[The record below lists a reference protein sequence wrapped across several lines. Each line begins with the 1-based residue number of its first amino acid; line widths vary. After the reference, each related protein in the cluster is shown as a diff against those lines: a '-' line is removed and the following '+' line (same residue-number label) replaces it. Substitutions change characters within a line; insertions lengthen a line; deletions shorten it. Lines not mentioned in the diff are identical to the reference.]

1 MKKLTVIITLIIAGC
16 LLFSC
21 ADKAEKS
28 AQVEELKKQI
38 ADLTKENEALGK
50 KISQPEKKAAEKKMA
65 GKKGAYADVV
75 AKYKWDVH
83 LNYPA
88 GNFHS
93 KGAQRFANRVKE
105 ATKGEMEIVLHPGSA
120 LGFKGPELLR
130 SVAEG
135 QLSMAEIPTGM
146 VEGDAPVLALTAQPF
161 LSTNAFEQRL
171 LYQIAKPTYAKVL
184 KKFNQMTL
192 YTSVWPFSGIYT
204 QRSIKSEADLKGLKM
219 RVYDGTGLNFGKA
232 TGIAA
237 RKMPFSEVYPAMK
250 AGLLDSMYTSSVS
263 GVDAKAWEVLK
274 YFTPINI
281 VGPVNMMN
289 VNIKAWNK
297 LPKNI
302 QATVLEIAT
311 EMEDEMWNLA
321 GDMDRKSRA
330 KLIGNGMTIYPVS
343 KKFRSELDKIGTQ
356 LRNDWGKKAGKDAQN
371 ILKEYNKIAG
381 S

>member
-1 MKKLTVIITLIIAGC
+1 MKKLLTLSLVLFVFLFIAG
-16 LLFSC
+16 
-21 ADKAEKS
+21 
-28 AQVEELKKQI
+28 
-38 ADLTKENEALGK
+38 EAL
-50 KISQPEKKAAEKKMA
+50 
-65 GKKGAYADVV
+65 
-75 AKYKWDVH
+75 AKTKWDMH

-93 KGAQRFANRVKE
+93 QGAQRFADRVSE
-105 ATKGEMEIVLHPGSA
+105 ATNGELTIVLHPGSA

-135 QLSMAEIPTGM
+135 QLSIAEVPTGM
-146 VEGDAPVLALTAQPF
+146 VEGDAPVVALTAQPF
-161 LSTNAFEQRL
+161 VSTNAFEQRL
-171 LYQIAKPTYAKVL
+171 LYQLSKPTYAKVL
-184 KKFNQMTL
+184 KKFNQFTL

-204 QRSIKSEADLKGLKM
+204 QRPVSSAADLKGLKM
-219 RVYDGTGLNFGKA
+219 RVYDGTGLAFGEA

-281 VGPVNMMN
+281 VGPVNMVN
-289 VNIKAWNK
+289 VNIDAWNK

-302 QATVLEIAT
+302 RETVLEIAA

-330 KLIGNGMTIYPVS
+330 TLKENGMIINAV
-343 KKFRSELDKIGTQ
+343 KKPFRKELNAIGVQ
-356 LRNDWGKKAGKDAQN
+356 LRKEWVSKAGKDAQQ
-371 ILKEYNKIAG
+371 ILDQYYRITGNE
-381 S
+381 